1 MMGKWIEVE
10 TQLSIGIKLIIGFPL
25 DARQHFGN
33 GESIGSTM
41 PILDLT
47 YLI

>member
-1 MMGKWIEVE
+1 MMGRWIEVE
-10 TQLSIGIKLIIGFPL
+10 TQLGIGIKLIIGFPL

-33 GESIGSTM
+33 GEPIGSTM

>member
-1 MMGKWIEVE
+1 MMGGWIEVE
-10 TQLSIGIKLIIGFPL
+10 TQLGIGIKLIIGFPL

-33 GESIGSTM
+33 GEPIGSTM

-47 YLI
+47 YII